1 MRNIKYSKVAKQYQ
15 FSKWI
20 HTYGMLILFVLGAI
34 VSPLV
39 LIHIMDSSNYLLFI
53 PTIVIGAL
61 FIIVWGLT
69 PEYENIEQ
77 CQQLMSMRAYRKR
90 ERKNRKWLM

>member
-1 MRNIKYSKVAKQYQ
+1 MRDIKRSKVAKQYQ

-20 HTYGMLILFVLGAI
+20 HTYGMLALFVLGAI
-34 VSPLV
+34 VSPFV
-39 LIHIMDSSNYLLFI
+39 LIHIMATSNYLLCI
-53 PTIVIGAL
+53 PIIIIGAL
-61 FIIVWGLT
+61 FIIVWSLT

-77 CQQLMSMRAYRKR
+77 CQKLISMREYRKR

>member
-1 MRNIKYSKVAKQYQ
+1 MRDIRRSKTARRYQ

-20 HTYGMLILFVLGAI
+20 HTYGMLVLFVLFAI
-34 VSPLV
+34 VSPFV
-39 LIHIMDSSNYLLFI
+39 LIYIMDSSNYLLFI
-53 PTIVIGAL
+53 PIIVIGAL

-77 CQQLMSMRAYRKR
+77 CQQLMSMKEYRKR
-90 ERKNRKWLM
+90 ERKNRKWLI

>member
-1 MRNIKYSKVAKQYQ
+1 MRDIKRSKVAKQYQ

-20 HTYGMLILFVLGAI
+20 HTYGMLVLFVLMV
-34 VSPLV
+34 VSPLS
-39 LIHIMDSSNYLLFI
+39 IPIMLSLNDLLCI
-53 PTIVIGAL
+53 PIIVIDAL
-61 FIIVWGLT
+61 FIIVWCST

-77 CQQLMSMRAYRKR
+77 CQKLMSKREYRKC